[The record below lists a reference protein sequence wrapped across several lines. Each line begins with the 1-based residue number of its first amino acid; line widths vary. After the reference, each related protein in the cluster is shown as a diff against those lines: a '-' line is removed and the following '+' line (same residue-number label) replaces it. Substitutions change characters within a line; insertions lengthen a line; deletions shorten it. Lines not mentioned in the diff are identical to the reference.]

1 MTEVF
6 RPILGSTPTS
16 SSLPSLEQSGHWYS
30 AHRNWNRFHFLMK
43 RPQNTFCFVVSFLSD
58 RFECSKSFSSF
69 YLAFFGLL
77 RIYLSR
83 QLPPGTML
91 SHLFFGH
98 NRQAHTLFR
107 IMKLN
112 GGRWTKRCGERA
124 RVCVCVWRGVLWFFK
139 LVACARQGLKIV
151 MPEHKFILAN
161 PLPSHSHPPFGTDA
175 YSIHLHGYRREREG
189 G

>member
-1 MTEVF
+1 VTEVF

-91 SHLFFGH
+91 SHLFLVTTD
-98 NRQAHTLFR
+98 RHTHSSALWN
-107 IMKLN
+107 LT
-112 GGRWTKRCGERA
+112 GGDERKGAENA
-124 RVCVCVWRGVLWFFK
+124 RACVCVCRGGFYGFLNSLRAPVKGWKSLCQNTSLF
-139 LVACARQGLKIV
+139 
-151 MPEHKFILAN
+151 
-161 PLPSHSHPPFGTDA
+161 
-175 YSIHLHGYRREREG
+175 
-189 G
+189 